1 MHNIISSNPRNEL
14 SHRERVLQS
23 LAHKEP
29 DRIPI
34 DLGGMDSTSI
44 HAIAYKK
51 LKKHLGITAGVVQI
65 NDTYQVLPK
74 VEKEVVERVGAD
86 VLPVQFDA
94 REYKTGKL
102 PDGSEAEFP
111 QRWNPETR
119 ADGSEVIC
127 DSSGGIMAIRP
138 ESGYYFE
145 PVSYPLRNAETIT
158 DIEKQK
164 HLFDEVDWPFYCD
177 QTLEEMGDRARILFE
192 ETDYLI
198 MGNFMV
204 HIFAGGQMLR
214 GFDNFLIDLISRPAL
229 AECVLEN
236 LTNTFVKRFDN
247 YAKLIGPYVQV
258 INVNDDLGTQENT
271 FISPKLYRKMVKP
284 YHSKLYHY
292 MKSKWP
298 GKIFLHSDGA
308 ISSIIPDL
316 IEAGVDIINPVQLSA
331 KGMDPDKLKTE
342 FGDQLTF
349 WGGGCDTQYILPQG
363 TPRMVKDEVKKRIDQ
378 LAPGGG
384 FVFCQVHNILP
395 DVPVENIVAMY
406 EAVHE
411 FGYYS

>member
-1 MHNIISSNPRNEL
+1 MQSIKSSKNKKEL

-29 DRIPI
+29 DRVPI

-51 LKKHLGITAGVVQI
+51 LKKFLGISGGVLQI
-65 NDTYQVLPK
+65 NDTYQMLPK
-74 VEKEVVERVGAD
+74 VEKEVIERIGAD
-86 VLPVQFDA
+86 ILPVQFDA
-94 REYKTGKL
+94 REYKIGKL

-111 QRWNPETR
+111 LLWNPETR
-119 ADGSEVIC
+119 PDGSEVIR
-127 DSSGGIMAIRP
+127 DSSGMITAIRP
-138 ESGYYFE
+138 ESGLYFE
-145 PVSYPLRNAETIT
+145 PVSYPLRDAETIA
-158 DIEKQK
+158 DIETQK
-164 HLFDEVDWPFYCD
+164 HLFEELDWPFYCD
-177 QTLEEMGDRARILFE
+177 QTLEEMGDCARHLFE
-192 ETDYLI
+192 DTDYLI

-204 HIFAGGQMLR
+204 HIFAGAQMLR

-236 LTNTFVKRFDN
+236 LTNAFMERFDR
-247 YAKLIGPYVQV
+247 YIEHIGPYVQV
-258 INVNDDLGTQENT
+258 INLNDDLGTQENT
-271 FISPKLYRKMVKP
+271 FISPKLYREMVKP
-284 YHSKLYHY
+284 YHSKLYQY

-298 GKIFLHSDGA
+298 GYIFLHSDGA

-316 IEAGVDIINPVQLSA
+316 IEAGVDILNPIQLSA
-331 KGMDPDKLKTE
+331 KGMDPVKLKAE
-342 FGDQLTF
+342 FGDQLIF

-363 TPRMVKDEVKKRIDQ
+363 TPKMVKDDVKKRIEQ

-395 DVPVENIVAMY
+395 DVPIENIVAMY

-411 FGYYS
+411 FGYY